1 MQMITCRQTVAC
13 AGFMCAAIHADA
25 QQRSTEY
32 PIRPIRVII
41 GIAPGGGL
49 DTMTRVAAQR
59 LSERLGQTAVVDNRP
74 GGGTVLAT
82 DLVQQAAPDG
92 YTLLCASETLM
103 LNDVLK
109 RTRYD
114 VRIAFV
120 TIVRITIQPYLLV
133 VHPSL
138 LFSSIRDLLALAK
151 TKPGAWSYGT
161 PGVGTAIH
169 IGW

>member
-1 MQMITCRQTVAC
+1 MVAYRHTVAF
-13 AGFMCAAIHADA
+13 AGFMCVATQVDA

-32 PIRPIRVII
+32 PTRPIRVII

-49 DTMTRVAAQR
+49 DMMTRVATQK

-103 LNDVLK
+103 LNGILK
-109 RTRYD
+109 RPR
-114 VRIAFV
+114 R
-120 TIVRITIQPYLLV
+120 
-133 VHPSL
+133 
-138 LFSSIRDLLALAK
+138 
-151 TKPGAWSYGT
+151 
-161 PGVGTAIH
+161 
-169 IGW
+169 